1 MCYRMEM
8 LLSRKKKAKDIQ
20 RTEEKLQKTVKQK
33 AVVQE
38 NVLPEIRNIKE
49 KVTAQESAT
58 QETEIA
64 SATFTSFSFG
74 NCSGKTEFN
83 SRTNRIHTPSLKCE
97 ECVASAAENRKIT
110 HNIVITST
118 ADKMYATLCLVSA
131 LAKASLFT

>member
-1 MCYRMEM
+1 MEM

-64 SATFTSFSFG
+64 KRWSYP
-74 NCSGKTEFN
+74 SGI
-83 SRTNRIHTPSLKCE
+83 SS
-97 ECVASAAENRKIT
+97 
-110 HNIVITST
+110 
-118 ADKMYATLCLVSA
+118 
-131 LAKASLFT
+131 